1 MQRLTVVGAGWLSR
15 RLSHWDDRGYNE
27 LQDVRGEKVRLFGAS
42 MQASIHKGMPL
53 TSSVDYWLYKSNGES
68 ISGLFAPERY
78 PGGFAWLAQG
88 EFTMLGQTLKDP
100 DASGSTVNQ
109 LGKAGDVNV
118 RMKLDRIRLR
128 LDVSYRNLA
137 VRRVQPARA
146 QRDPFRRAFSAPG
159 RSRSRSRG
167 WCRSGSGSS

>member
-1 MQRLTVVGAGWLSR
+1 
-15 RLSHWDDRGYNE
+15 
-27 LQDVRGEKVRLFGAS
+27 
-42 MQASIHKGMPL
+42 MQAEVHQGMPL
-53 TSSVDYWLYKSNGES
+53 TSSIDYRLYKFNGES

-88 EFTMLGQTLKDP
+88 EFTMLGQTLKDS

-128 LDVSYRNLA
+128 LDASYRNLA
-137 VRRVQPARA
+137 SILHAQPSLPPYEDFPA
-146 QRDPFRRAFSAPG
+146 DYIT
-159 RSRSRSRG
+159 
-167 WCRSGSGSS
+167 SSDYFAAVGADKNWG